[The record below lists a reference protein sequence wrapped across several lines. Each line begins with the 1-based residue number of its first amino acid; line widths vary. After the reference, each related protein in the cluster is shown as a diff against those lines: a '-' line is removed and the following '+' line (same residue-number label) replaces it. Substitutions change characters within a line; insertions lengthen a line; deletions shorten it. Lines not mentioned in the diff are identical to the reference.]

1 MVPTLKGINIM
12 NLKSILDS
20 ILIEY
25 LQNGLEGEGVEGQ
38 LNLLKASIAKEV
50 VLRIKADLAFN
61 EINKPCNKI

>member
-1 MVPTLKGINIM
+1 M